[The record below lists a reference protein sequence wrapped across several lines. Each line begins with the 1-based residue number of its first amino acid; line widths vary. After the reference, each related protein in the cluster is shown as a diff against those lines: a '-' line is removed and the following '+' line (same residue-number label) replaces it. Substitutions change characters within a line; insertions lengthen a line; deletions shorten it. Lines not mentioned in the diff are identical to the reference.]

1 MAEPTKIDKAMASAK
16 YVELPIDQLNIDH
29 SYQRE
34 LHMRLVQ
41 RIAANWNPA
50 TGEPILVSKR
60 KTGKHYIVNGQHRA
74 SAAKIIGRTT
84 IQCKVVT
91 GLEVKDEAALR
102 LQSNVQVGERPNER
116 FKAQLAAENQESWE
130 ILRLINGHGIELNL
144 DRTDPLDG
152 INAITTVES
161 LYRIDRG
168 QTLGQVA
175 STLAHTYKD
184 VNSKTGSQPV
194 LRALGWFFN
203 RHNHEY
209 SDESLSKA
217 LREVGPAAWAKRS
230 KDMQS
235 LMGGALWVNTYRV
248 LIEAYNDQAPKGMDL
263 KMQTRGS
270 STAQRA
276 DSEEVIED

>member
-1 MAEPTKIDKAMASAK
+1 MTDPTKIDRAMANAK
-16 YVELPIDQLNIDH
+16 FVEVAIEQLNIDH

-50 TGEPILVSKR
+50 AGEPILVSKR
-60 KTGKHYIVNGQHRA
+60 KTGKHFIVNGQHRA
-74 SAAKIIGRTT
+74 SAAKIIGKTAILCR
-84 IQCKVVT
+84 VVT

-152 INAITTVES
+152 INAITTIEM

-168 QTLGQVA
+168 QTLDQVA

-184 VNSKTGSQPV
+184 VNSKTASQPV
-194 LRALGWFFN
+194 LRALAWFFN

-209 SDESLSKA
+209 SDEALGKA
-217 LREVGPAAWAKRS
+217 LKAMGPAAWAKQS
-230 KDMQS
+230 KDMES

-248 LIEAYNDQAPKGMDL
+248 LIEAYNANTAKGMEL

-270 STAQRA
+270 STAQRT
-276 DSEEVIED
+276 EEVIED